1 MTSFGFWGKKGFIK
15 EKTIL
20 MKDRKLTFEK
30 DISCEFVG
38 NEILKRKIKPEIIR
52 INGLLLV
59 GRNKE
64 SEQKIGESLKSVFG
78 NNNIHFLQSLKI
90 LKIFYKYRLDRIYSN
105 DCFFFF
111 LFARPWARTF

>member
-1 MTSFGFWGKKGFIK
+1 MTSFGFWGKKSFIK

-30 DISCEFVG
+30 DISCEFV
-38 NEILKRKIKPEIIR
+38 EILKRKIKPEIIR

-64 SEQKIGESLKSVFG
+64 SEQRIGESLKSLAT
-78 NNNIHFLQSLKI
+78 I
-90 LKIFYKYRLDRIYSN
+90 IYISYN
-105 DCFFFF
+105 
-111 LFARPWARTF
+111 L